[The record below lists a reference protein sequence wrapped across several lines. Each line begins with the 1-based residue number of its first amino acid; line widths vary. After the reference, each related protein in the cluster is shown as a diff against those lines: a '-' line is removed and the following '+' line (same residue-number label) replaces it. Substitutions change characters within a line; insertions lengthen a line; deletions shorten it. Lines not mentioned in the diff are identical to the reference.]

1 MGARESKGRAAARL
15 VEAGAIEAVVDC
27 MHRHTDKAKFQEAV
41 GKCRHRV
48 LSVPYRLANFIHQR
62 ALFPTRHLTHNFCAT
77 LLSHLYVA
85 NQALW
90 ALWTLAAQECYLQRV
105 TSSGAIE
112 PIITAMRKHPH
123 EAGVQVQALWCVYW
137 LTVNHTANRSKVVS
151 LGGSDLVSMA
161 AWNHREVKSITD
173 VVPTIQICLA
183 KDAAAEMSKVKT
195 SPSSSDSAGSAKD
208 VKSKVPGALNT
219 ILSARPPAAIMR
231 EILSGR

>member
-1 MGARESKGRAAARL
+1 MGARESKGPASCL

-27 MHRHTDKAKFQEAV
+27 MHRHTDKTKFQEAV

-77 LLSHLYVA
+77 LLSLA

-90 ALWTLAAQECYLQRV
+90 ALWTFAAQECYLQRV

-137 LTVNHTANRSKVVS
+137 LTVKHIASRSKVVS

-161 AWNHREVKSITD
+161 AWNHRKIKSITD

>member
-90 ALWTLAAQECYLQRV
+90 AIWTLAAQECYLQRV
-105 TSSGAIE
+105 ASSGAIE
-112 PIITAMRKHPH
+112 LIITAMRKHPH

-137 LTVNHTANRSKVVS
+137 LTVKHIANRSKVVS

-161 AWNHREVKSITD
+161 AWNHRKIKSITD

-183 KDAAAEMSKVKT
+183 KDAASESRGLHVEKRNT
-195 SPSSSDSAGSAKD
+195 HNQIEFSLRSPGTTHSP
-208 VKSKVPGALNT
+208 VTL
-219 ILSARPPAAIMR
+219 
-231 EILSGR
+231 

>member
-1 MGARESKGRAAARL
+1 
-15 VEAGAIEAVVDC
+15 

-77 LLSHLYVA
+77 LLSLA

-90 ALWTLAAQECYLQRV
+90 ALWTFAAQECYLQRV